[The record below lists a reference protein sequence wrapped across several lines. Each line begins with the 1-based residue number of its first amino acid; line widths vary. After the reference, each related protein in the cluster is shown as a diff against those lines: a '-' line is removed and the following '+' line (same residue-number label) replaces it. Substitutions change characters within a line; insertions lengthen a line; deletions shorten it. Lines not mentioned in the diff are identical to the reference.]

1 MSSVSSRDPH
11 NRPKSTTDPESRE
24 QAAPSTRR
32 AADARDPF
40 FNVDPADIDRYLT
53 GRPLRQKADSGAAR
67 APRDRTG
74 PSGTAR
80 QLERLQESV
89 NRASRTRQ
97 ERSATSP
104 QRRQTTAEPEIDN
117 SENTAPGRQTAY
129 AAQPTSPRANR
140 RQNVK
145 WRDPYVDEVE
155 PETDDPYIPGAY
167 PDDIPDDFEYADDV
181 NDDAEIWD
189 QPRPPRRQPRP
200 TIQRPSFQRPNIQKP
215 SLPPAIAN
223 ADLVNDASAL
233 GFIGISCLS
242 LAAMAIIVANR
253 VSTLDPVIA
262 THVSASGIME
272 HFTSRT
278 TVWQLPLLATMMTL
292 MNLVAA
298 WFVSPLDRFA
308 SRFLLATS
316 IVVQFVTWVAV
327 FRILW

>member
-11 NRPKSTTDPESRE
+11 NRSKSNTGPESRE
-24 QAAPSTRR
+24 NPAPSTRS

-53 GRPLRQKADSGAAR
+53 GRPLRQKADPGATR
-67 APRDRTG
+67 APRDRAGT
-74 PSGTAR
+74 SGTAR

-89 NRASRTRQ
+89 NRASRTR
-97 ERSATSP
+97 RDRSP
-104 QRRQTTAEPEIDN
+104 QHRQTAPEAEADVPEDT
-117 SENTAPGRQTAY
+117 SPGRQTAY

-155 PETDDPYIPGAY
+155 PETEDPYVPGTYA
-167 PDDIPDDFEYADDV
+167 DDIPDDFDDADDT
-181 NDDAEIWD
+181 NDVGVWD
-189 QPRPPRRQPRP
+189 EPRPPRRQPRP
-200 TIQRPSFQRPNIQKP
+200 TIQRPAFQRPNIQKP
-215 SLPPAIAN
+215 TLPPAIAN

-316 IVVQFVTWVAV
+316 VIVQFVTWVAV